1 MAAFSVAGVEVEVAN
16 ILVRGGV
23 PKEQSGEVMFVE
35 FGSTV
40 PCLLDAYTCAE
51 EFQVL
56 EIRFGTP
63 PSFERSDSS
72 AGVNPTDME
81 V

>member
-1 MAAFSVAGVEVEVAN
+1 MAVFSVAAVEVEVAN

-23 PKEQSGEVMFVE
+23 PKEQSGEVVIVE

-63 PSFERSDSS
+63 PSFKWSDSS
-72 AGVNPTDME
+72 AGVNPMVME

>member
-1 MAAFSVAGVEVEVAN
+1 MAAFSVAAVEVEVAN
-16 ILVRGGV
+16 ILVHGGV

-40 PCLLDAYTCAE
+40 HCLLDAYTCAE

-56 EIRFGTP
+56 EIQFGTCP
-63 PSFERSDSS
+63 KLEASKDYL
-72 AGVNPTDME
+72 N
-81 V
+81 